1 MGVNKMK
8 KLNIKIYSDGANVD
22 KMIQDNL
29 SGKVHG
35 FTTNPTLMV
44 KDGVKNYIEFA
55 KDVLSKITDKSIS
68 FEVFSDDIKE
78 MYSQALKI
86 NELGSNVYVK
96 IPVSNTKKE
105 YTYELIKKLSDQGVK
120 LNVTALFTI
129 EHIDNVFESLNKE
142 TPSIISIF
150 AGRIANAG
158 IDPEPTMKYASNL
171 TKDHQNIEILWAS
184 SREVF
189 NVIQAER
196 CGCDIITMTPSLIK
210 GMDDIGMDL
219 DEYSLDTVKMFY
231 KDATEAGFSID

>member
-1 MGVNKMK
+1 MK